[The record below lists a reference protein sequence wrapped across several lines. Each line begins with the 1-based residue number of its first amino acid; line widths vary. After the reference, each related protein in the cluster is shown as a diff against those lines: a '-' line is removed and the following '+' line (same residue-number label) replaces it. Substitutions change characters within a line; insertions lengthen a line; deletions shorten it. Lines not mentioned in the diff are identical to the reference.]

1 MSERASISEKDI
13 VSPSINIDNAF
24 PIPNNG
30 SPTHVKIRSLT
41 GSSPS
46 ASQSHRMADAF
57 PTISY
62 SSSEDEDEVEFF
74 DANEFDNEHGRLV
87 WNVKYIKLLNTKIL
101 NY

>member
-1 MSERASISEKDI
+1 
-13 VSPSINIDNAF
+13 
-24 PIPNNG
+24 
-30 SPTHVKIRSLT
+30 
-41 GSSPS
+41 
-46 ASQSHRMADAF
+46 MADAF